1 MTREPRINIP
11 TEEGVKRDGHSGCV
25 RVRSTVAF
33 EAKQGIPYFLGVS
46 GKTTGATHLSLNLI
60 VVPPKGKAE
69 PHTHSEFESAIY
81 VISGRA
87 IHHWGDRLQHSME
100 MEAGDFLFVAPGV
113 AHYPENPYDEP
124 VIAVVARNDPEEQEH
139 VIPFRAV

>member
-1 MTREPRINIP
+1 
-11 TEEGVKRDGHSGCV
+11 V

-46 GKTTGATHLSLNLI
+46 GKTTGATGLSLNLI
-60 VVPPKGKAE
+60 VVPPKGRAE

-87 IHHWGDRLQHSME
+87 IHHWGERLEHSMD
-100 MEAGDFLFVAPGV
+100 MKAGDFLFVAPGV
-113 AHYPENPYDEP
+113 PHYPENPYDEP

-139 VIPFRAV
+139 VIPFNA